1 MARKKSLVA
10 VVFSTHN
17 KAYLTLS
24 HQLYKRKRKSF
35 SWTHRWVLSWKWY
48 TQPRAFKIQ
57 VSVQCNPLQET
68 SSTKDFVVS
77 LQEVVVRTFLLRY
90 THTFAATGSKS
101 HLPGR
106 TKVTR
111 GFLFPMPHPKL
122 IRSRFLQAK
131 HTVFDVAFYK
141 PNTSLS
147 LFILSWQT
155 QDSPVYI
162 AVVVSEKWKKGEKRT
177 FIAQFLPGKEER

>member
-90 THTFAATGSKS
+90 THTFAATGRKS

-111 GFLFPMPHPKL
+111 GFYISHAPSQIDTVSLVTSQAHRCFFLSCLVKHR
-122 IRSRFLQAK
+122 IRLC
-131 HTVFDVAFYK
+131 
-141 PNTSLS
+141 
-147 LFILSWQT
+147 
-155 QDSPVYI
+155 
-162 AVVVSEKWKKGEKRT
+162 KWP
-177 FIAQFLPGKEER
+177 LL